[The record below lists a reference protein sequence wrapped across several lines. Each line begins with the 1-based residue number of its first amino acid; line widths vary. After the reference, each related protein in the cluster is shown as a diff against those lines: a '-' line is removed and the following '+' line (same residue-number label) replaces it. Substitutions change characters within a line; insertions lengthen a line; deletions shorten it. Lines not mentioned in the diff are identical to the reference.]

1 MDLDSTQIEDLVAE
15 LAGDL
20 QILSGVACLLMMLH
34 MTVQSC
40 SKLYQVGFQ
49 AFVGCPLSDMYPR
62 EMAFA
67 CDASG
72 LCQTASVSCKYFLL

>member
-1 MDLDSTQIEDLVAE
+1 MPVDLDSTQIEDLVAE

-40 SKLYQVGFQ
+40 TKLYQEGKHLLD
-49 AFVGCPLSDMYPR
+49 ALSVT
-62 EMAFA
+62 
-67 CDASG
+67 C
-72 LCQTASVSCKYFLL
+72 T